1 MKFSFLFLGHK
12 SKVRFPEDQ
21 IIEDESTSIV
31 GKVSGDKIR
40 ISLGFLQFHH
50 RYHINLRI
58 DHFLGDELASDPSLN
73 PNVQLLESNLNET
86 GENTSQIKILHL
98 LRVPIDTIPL
108 DIPSNFCVD
117 QPVYRHHSSSSFCLS
132 RYHPTFPNCLQHSGV
147 TTPWQLHYI
156 ALSLFQTP
164 LKPKVTWGDKG

>member
-58 DHFLGDELASDPSLN
+58 DHFLGDELASDPLLN

-86 GENTSQIKILHL
+86 GENTSQIKILHS
-98 LRVPIDTIPL
+98 LRSAGSIDTVPL
-108 DIPSNFCVD
+108 DVSSNFCVD
-117 QPVYRHHSSSSFCLS
+117 QPVYRHHSWSSFCPSPYL
-132 RYHPTFPNCLQHSGV
+132 P
-147 TTPWQLHYI
+147 
-156 ALSLFQTP
+156 
-164 LKPKVTWGDKG
+164 